1 MKTMTACP
9 VCKSSDLASIGS
21 RALATVHPPSS
32 CFDAGNNVL
41 LEFVL
46 QKKDASTGTL
56 QCRECSHIFLS
67 PTFDEEELDRF
78 YSAEARRLTS
88 LQYRE
93 SERVSGKSWA
103 EQNRVNPDRQDELLE
118 IARTERARRLKR
130 IFDTQKIDPVRIC
143 DVGGMDGQIMS
154 EFASSRR
161 FVFDKVTK
169 NTYEFCTY
177 LNSPEE
183 MAANAPYDLL
193 IFSHVLEHIPEPR
206 EFLAQHRRY
215 LAPGGSFYLEVP
227 LEYQGSYLKKRGIP
241 LGGHVNYF
249 TMPSLKRLAAEIGMS
264 RVVFARKEVVWYGE
278 LRMAALKLICR
289 ASDSPQKPRFF
300 WPWEVVHDTALHFRA
315 RASRRRYLR

>member
-1 MKTMTACP
+1 LKTMTACP
-9 VCKSSDLASIGS
+9 VCKSTDLASIGS
-21 RALATVHPPSS
+21 RALATAYPPSS

-46 QKKDASTGTL
+46 QKKDAATQTL
-56 QCRECSHIFLS
+56 RCRECSHIFLS
-67 PTFDEEELDRF
+67 PTFDQAELDRF
-78 YSAEARRLTS
+78 YSDEARRLTS

-118 IARTERARRLKR
+118 TARTERARRLKS
-130 IFDTQKIDPVRIC
+130 IFESQKTDPVSIC

-169 NTYEFCTY
+169 NTNQFCTY

-183 MAANAPYDLL
+183 MAANAPYELL

-206 EFLAQHRRY
+206 EFLAQHRKH

-227 LEYQGSYLKKRGIP
+227 LEYQGSYLKRRGIP

-264 RVVFARKEVVWYGE
+264 QIVFARKEVVWYGE

-289 ASDSPQKPRFF
+289 ASDTPRKPRFF
-300 WPWEVVHDTALHFRA
+300 WPWEVVHDTFLHFSA
-315 RASRRRYLR
+315 NASRRRYLR